1 MRSKEC
7 HPSLHTVAPFKI
19 QTTKYITRVLKV
31 RRTTGKSTIKLLEQ
45 LEASQIKTV

>member
-31 RRTTGKSTIKLLEQ
+31 RRTGKSTIKLLEQ